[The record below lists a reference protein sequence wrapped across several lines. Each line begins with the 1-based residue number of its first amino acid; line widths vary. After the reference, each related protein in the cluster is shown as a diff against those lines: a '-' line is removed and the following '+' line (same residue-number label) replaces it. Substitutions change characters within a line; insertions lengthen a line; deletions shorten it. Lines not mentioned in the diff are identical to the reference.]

1 MPAYQVGAF
10 IGEALHSIAVQ
21 THTTWEVIVVDD
33 HAPDDGTRAIVE
45 AFARERT
52 QQVRYLR
59 HERNQGVS
67 AARNTAIGVARGRI
81 PCLLGSGRPVGTVAF
96 GTGLGAFLTGSNG
109 RCLHWTGHQF
119 PQRRTR
125 FIPQKETDR
134 TVEDGALPTFLG
146 GPQFHSTFGH
156 GGATCSGSGRTGFR
170 DGTDPAAH

>member
-67 AARNTAIGVARGRI
+67 AARNTAMELHVGNSLPSWIRTTCGRRGIWNGPWGVSHRI
-81 PCLLGSGRPVGTVAF
+81 QRPMFA
-96 GTGLGAFLTGSNG
+96 L
-109 RCLHWTGHQF
+109 
-119 PQRRTR
+119 
-125 FIPQKETDR
+125 DR
-134 TVEDGALPTFLG
+134 SSISATAHPVHTAKRNR
-146 GPQFHSTFGH
+146 SH
-156 GGATCSGSGRTGFR
+156 GGRWSTSHIPWRSTISFNLRPRWCDVQR
-170 DGTDPAAH
+170 